1 MHSQFDEEKRLL
13 KDQLYKERDKQI
25 ESIVERRLSII
36 KEEYVEFIR
45 EREKEFQTE
54 EAQMLVAIKTLES

>member
-36 KEEYVEFIR
+36 KEEYVQFIR
-45 EREKEFQTE
+45 EREMEFQTE